1 MLGLTCI
8 DVDGTLVGAS
18 NAVLPQ
24 VWDAAT
30 RATAAGMHLCL
41 CSGRPAFG
49 RALEYAR
56 QLDSHG
62 WHVFQN
68 GASVL
73 NLQTQESLSEPLPRE
88 RLLELVAT
96 ARRLGRGRI
105 LEVYTDSEY
114 AVESREP
121 AAVQHAAL
129 LGVPYQP
136 RDLLSLTGQVV
147 RAQWVVPIEQTQT
160 VMAEPHDG
168 LSLHPAGSPAMP
180 ETMFISVTRA
190 GVSKASAVRSVA
202 ERYGLAMRDVMM
214 VGDGENDVGVM
225 REVGHPVAMGNAVP
239 LALAAARYRV
249 ADVEHAGL
257 AEALALALRLERSQD
272 LHSG

>member
-8 DVDGTLVGAS
+8 DVDGTLVGS
-18 NAVLPQ
+18 SSVVLPQ
-24 VWDAAT
+24 VWDAAR
-30 RATAAGMHLCL
+30 RAAAAGMHLCL

-73 NLQTQESLSEPLPRE
+73 NLESGESLSERLPRE
-88 RLLELVAT
+88 RLLELVET
-96 ARRLGRGRI
+96 ARRLGRI

-121 AAVQHAAL
+121 AAVRHAAL
-129 LGVPYQP
+129 LGLPYVQ
-136 RDLLSLTGQVV
+136 RDLLSLPGQVV

-225 REVGHPVAMGNAVP
+225 NEVGHPVAMGNAVP